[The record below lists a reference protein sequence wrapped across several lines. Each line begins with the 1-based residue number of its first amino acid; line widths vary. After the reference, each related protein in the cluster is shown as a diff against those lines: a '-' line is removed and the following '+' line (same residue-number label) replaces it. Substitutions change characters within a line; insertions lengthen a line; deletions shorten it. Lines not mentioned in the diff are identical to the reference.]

1 MLLYKKYIFDLS
13 YHLSNLT
20 PGYQNPLWYGFGEKK
35 ISNKYLLVV
44 HVTSS
49 LFRAMHGHAL
59 DINKFLICTELFCIF
74 MC

>member
-35 ISNKYLLVV
+35 FANKYLLSN
-44 HVTSS
+44 TS
-49 LFRAMHGHAL
+49 RAC
-59 DINKFLICTELFCIF
+59 N
-74 MC
+74 